1 MKFKK
6 LTAMAMTAVM
16 LASGT
21 AFADGG
27 ADEKISVIVDGKTLQ
42 FDQPPVM
49 ESDRVLV
56 PFRAIFEA
64 LGCSVDYYSYG
75 ETETVNAK
83 MGSKNL
89 SLTIGSTEIYASG
102 EAKTIDV
109 APKIVND
116 RTLVPVR
123 VASESFGAEVVWD
136 EAENTVKITSKQGFY
151 KITRSKVDYAAAAD
165 DGTTLFTATCY
176 YPVIENAQ
184 NDEFITALNTDT
196 LNAVNEFTGGLN
208 NEFKETANEEYESL
222 KANPDEN
229 GREFLPYTFEFD
241 YDIDLN
247 TENYLSM
254 TAVLYYDLHGAHPTT
269 AMTSVTYDMK
279 EKKELAL
286 SDIWNMD
293 ETAVTNEVI
302 AIFNEDIDKNP
313 DMYFKDAK
321 EKVEKIAKD
330 VEFYLDE
337 EGVNLYF
344 QLYDLAPY
352 AAGYPQI
359 TVPFEGNEQ
368 MYKIKLAPTLTVE
381 NQESA
386 NSNTLKIGE

>member
-1 MKFKK
+1 
-6 LTAMAMTAVM
+6 MTAVM

-151 KITRSKVDYAAAAD
+151 KITRSKADYAVAAD

-368 MYKIKLAPTLTVE
+368 MYKIKLAPTLTVWH
-381 NQESA
+381 
-386 NSNTLKIGE
+386 LR

>member
-64 LGCSVDYYSYG
+64 LGCIVDYYSYG

-83 MGSKNL
+83 MGSKSL
-89 SLTIGSTEIYASG
+89 GLTIGSTEIYASG
-102 EAKTIDV
+102 EMKTIDV

-151 KITRSKVDYAAAAD
+151 KITRSKADYAVAAD

-321 EKVEKIAKD
+321 ETVEKIAKD

-368 MYKIKLAPTLTVE
+368 MYKIKLAPTLTVWH
-381 NQESA
+381 
-386 NSNTLKIGE
+386 LR